1 MTSSHL
7 SSHLAPD
14 QVGTVDLREIGDRLT
29 RIRDQKP
36 QVQFAPEIGLHKNTL
51 GTYERGEREMGVT
64 ALARLVALGW
74 NANWLLTGH
83 GPQQLPSPLRVGE
96 SQATYDAGVSSQDL
110 SAEHLSIAL
119 ELADEALRG
128 LWLPRRGYAE
138 LVALVYDALT
148 QGMPY
153 AAILDIARPAAKQ
166 RAGKGAGDDGEQ
178 GLDRTGPEG
187 AGLSE
192 AG

>member
-1 MTSSHL
+1 MSSSHQSSHL
-7 SSHLAPD
+7 RGNE
-14 QVGTVDLREIGDRLT
+14 VGTDLLRGLGERLALVRGD
-29 RIRDQKP
+29 QSQSK
-36 QVQFAPEIGLHKNTL
+36 FAEVADIHKNTL
-51 GTYERGEREMGVT
+51 GNYERGEREMGVT

-96 SQATYDAGVSSQDL
+96 AQATYDVGVSSQDL

-187 AGLSE
+187 TGLGE